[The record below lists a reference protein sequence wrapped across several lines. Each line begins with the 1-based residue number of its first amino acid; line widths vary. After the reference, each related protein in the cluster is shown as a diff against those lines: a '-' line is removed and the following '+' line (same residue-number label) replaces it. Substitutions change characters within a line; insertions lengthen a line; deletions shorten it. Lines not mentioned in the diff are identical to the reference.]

1 MDYNKT
7 ALGKQD
13 NINYNTVLLDVYRKR
28 YEKDAIEN
36 QELLSPGFIAVTHKG
51 LSNEKSL
58 FNSHMDVA
66 TLVAIASFGN
76 IINNELVSNM
86 VSLEMIMSRL
96 QFTGNISRKRQEVK
110 ESINLLIKKG
120 IVKAE
125 DLSGNEVK
133 SINNDMHSTL
143 LTFVQQTVKKGSS
156 NTSYYQIK
164 WSELTKIVNSEL
176 SDAKKTSLI
185 ATLCS
190 LKSSMN
196 DVRLSG
202 NKKLTDITL
211 LNKYRSL
218 FCLSNQDK
226 IAKRVGFKS
235 RQTATNYI
243 NELEEMGIIK
253 SIKVHRVG
261 EADHVWSYYYS
272 DLSRYKHLLNF
283 AEGLINVG
291 FIDNDADSKYHNLAY
306 LNIDKVYNEGV
317 NIVKDG
323 KEFKVRGE

>member
-1 MDYNKT
+1 MDYNET
-7 ALGKQD
+7 PLSKQD
-13 NINYNTVLLDVYRKR
+13 NINYNAVLLGVYRKR
-28 YEKDAIEN
+28 YEKDIVES
-36 QELLSPGFIAVTHKG
+36 QELLSPRFIAVTHKG
-51 LSNEKSL
+51 ISNEKSL
-58 FNSHMDVA
+58 FNSHTDVA
-66 TLVAIASFGN
+66 TLVAIASFGSIMN
-76 IINNELVSNM
+76 SELVSNM

-120 IVKAE
+120 IVRAE

-133 SINNDMHSTL
+133 SIDNDMYSTL
-143 LTFVQQTVKKGSS
+143 LTYIQQTTKKGSS

-164 WSELTKIVNSEL
+164 WSEFIKIINSEL
-176 SDAKKTSLI
+176 TDAKKTSLI

-196 DVRLSG
+196 NVKLSG
-202 NKKLTDITL
+202 NKKLTDITS
-211 LNKYRSL
+211 LNRYRSI
-218 FCLSNQDK
+218 FCLSSQDK

-235 RQTATNYI
+235 RQTVTSHI
-243 NELEEMGIIK
+243 NELEKMNIIK
-253 SIKVHRVG
+253 SLKVHRVG
-261 EADHVWSYYYS
+261 ESDHMWSYYYS

-283 AEGLINVG
+283 AEGLISVG
-291 FIDNDADSKYHNLAY
+291 FIDNDADSRYHNLAY

-317 NIVKDG
+317 DIVKDG